1 MSYITRGGHSVT
13 KPSSAPTLAVGTDAG
28 LLDTS
33 AVYQYKVTYVSNFGE
48 TDGNTTAASETTT
61 STGSME
67 LSAIPVSAD
76 ANVLQRKIYRT
87 VGGGSS
93 FLLLD
98 TIDDNSTLVYTDIIA
113 DASLGAAIPT
123 LNAAHTL
130 QQLDGFTKIVKPT
143 IFSLTT
149 GIVAYAGGGQASAT
163 LLTTEYNIVGTCAT
177 IADSV
182 RLPEISTNLIGTRI
196 VVANDGAA
204 SCNVF
209 PFTGQNASAGTNTAV
224 AVAAAAR
231 ASFVASTASVWV
243 KVQ

>member
-1 MSYITRGGHSVT
+1 MSFTTRGGHSVT
-13 KPSSAPTLAVGTDAG
+13 KPSGPPTLAVGTSTG

-48 TDGNTTAASETTT
+48 TDGNTTAASVTTT
-61 STGSME
+61 STASVE
-67 LSAIPVSAD
+67 LTAIPVSD
-76 ANVLQRKIYRT
+76 DGNVIQRKIYRT

-93 FLLLD
+93 FLLLA
-98 TIDDNSTLVYTDIIA
+98 TIADNLTTVYTDIIV

-130 QQLDGFTKIVKPT
+130 QQLDGFTKMVKPT

-149 GIVAYAGGGQASAT
+149 AIVAFATGGQASAT
-163 LLTTEYNIVGTCAT
+163 LLTTEYNIIGTCAT
-177 IADSV
+177 TADSV

-196 VVANDGAA
+196 VIANDGAA
-204 SCNVF
+204 SCNVY

-231 ASFVASTASVWV
+231 ASFVAATASVWV